1 MALVTVPLY
10 FAFEAYRTRVPLT
23 SCTLLHSD
31 CKQLIPKQ
39 RVLQGW
45 RITSIVVILAYCCNA
60 EITAEVTTVRSGLVT
75 SSLRQEKFQERR
87 PGHLGSALPAVVTL
101 SFITG
106 VGTTSSL
113 LGSWRAHTL
122 LFNTWNYPARCRH
135 SDRHK
140 LLNKLFRLSIPC
152 LAERVPTI
160 CTYVAE
166 ARLNKHF
173 TITKI
178 SC

>member
-1 MALVTVPLY
+1 VSVPFY
-10 FAFEAYRTRVPLT
+10 FGVEAYCTRVPLT
-23 SCTLLHSD
+23 SCTLLHLD
-31 CKQLIPKQ
+31 LQQLIPKQ

-45 RITSIVVILAYCCNA
+45 RITYIIVILAYYCYA
-60 EITAEVTTVRSGLVT
+60 EITAEVTTGRSGYT
-75 SSLRQEKFQERR
+75 ASWWHHHCTRKSSKRGRR

-140 LLNKLFRLSIPC
+140 PLSKLFRLSIPC
-152 LAERVPTI
+152 LPERVPTI
-160 CTYVAE
+160 HTYVAE
-166 ARLNKHF
+166 ARLNV
-173 TITKI
+173 I
-178 SC
+178 